1 MLLDFNYLKNKY
13 DLKIDGILHIGA
25 HFGEEYETYES
36 NDIKNLIFFE
46 PVPVTFEKLKEKLN
60 GKAMLVNTALGNSEG
75 KISMNV
81 ETANNGQSSSIL
93 KPALHLLQYPH
104 IKFEDTVE
112 VNITTLDNFMT
123 SYYSNGFMGEAPK
136 YNMINIDVQGYELE
150 VFKGGA
156 KTLENIDYIITE
168 VNRDVVYHQCPFI
181 DDLDLFL
188 SKFGFKRVETDWA
201 GNTWGD
207 AFYIKNKND

>member
-123 SYYSNGFMGEAPK
+123 LYYSNGFMGEAPK

-207 AFYIKNKND
+207 AFYIKTK

>member
-13 DLKIDGILHIGA
+13 ELKIDGVLHIGA
-25 HFGEEYETYES
+25 HFGEEYEIYES
-36 NDIKNLIFFE
+36 NKIKNLIFFE

-60 GKAMLVNTALGNSEG
+60 GKAMLVNTALGNFEG
-75 KISMNV
+75 KIIMNV

-93 KPALHLLQYPH
+93 KPALHLAQYPH

-112 VNITTLDNFMT
+112 VNITTLDSFMS
-123 SYYSNGFMGEAPK
+123 SYYSEVFMGEAPK

-150 VFKGGA
+150 VFKGSN

-168 VNRDVVYHQCPFI
+168 VNRDVVYHQCAFI

-201 GNTWGD
+201 GHTWGD
-207 AFYIKNKND
+207 AFYIKTK

>member
-1 MLLDFNYLKNKY
+1 MLLDFNNLKEKY
-13 DLKIDGILHIGA
+13 SLEINGVLHIGA
-25 HFGEEYETYES
+25 HYGEEYEIYET
-36 NDIKNLIFFE
+36 NNIKNLIFFE

-60 GKAMLVNTALGNSEG
+60 GKAMLVNTALGNTEG
-75 KISMNV
+75 KINMNI

-104 IKFEDTVE
+104 IKFEATVE
-112 VNITTLDNFMT
+112 VDITTLDNFMA
-123 SYYSNGFMGEAPK
+123 SHYSNGFIGEVPK

-150 VFKGGA
+150 VFKGA
-156 KTLENIDYIITE
+156 VKTLENIDYIITE

-188 SKFGFKRVETDWA
+188 TKFGFKRVETDWA

-207 AFYIKNKND
+207 AFYIKTR

>member
-60 GKAMLVNTALGNSEG
+60 GKAMLVNTALGNFEG

-150 VFKGGA
+150 VFKGGT

-207 AFYIKNKND
+207 AFYIKTK

>member
-13 DLKIDGILHIGA
+13 DLKIDGVLHIGA

-36 NDIKNLIFFE
+36 NKIKNLIFFE

-60 GKAMLVNTALGNSEG
+60 GKAILINTALGNSEG
-75 KISMNV
+75 KITMNI
-81 ETANNGQSSSIL
+81 ETANGGQSSSIL
-93 KPALHLLQYPH
+93 KPALHLAQYPH

-112 VNITTLDNFMT
+112 VNITTLDKFMLEF
-123 SYYSNGFMGEAPK
+123 YSNGFIGEPPK
-136 YNMINIDVQGYELE
+136 FNMINIDVQGYELE
-150 VFKGGA
+150 VFKGA
-156 KTLENIDYIITE
+156 IKTLENIDYIITE

-181 DDLDLFL
+181 EDLDLFL
-188 SKFGFKRVETDWA
+188 KQFRFERVETDWA

-207 AFYIKNKND
+207 AFYIKLK

>member
-13 DLKIDGILHIGA
+13 DLKIDGVLHIGA

-36 NDIKNLIFFE
+36 NEIKNLIFFE

-75 KISMNV
+75 KITMNV

-93 KPALHLLQYPH
+93 KPALHLAQYPH
-104 IKFEDTVE
+104 IKFEDKIE
-112 VNITTLDNFMT
+112 VDITTLDNFM
-123 SYYSNGFMGEAPK
+123 SSLDANDFMGEAPK

-150 VFKGGA
+150 VFKGA
-156 KTLENIDYIITE
+156 LKTLENIDYIITE
-168 VNRDVVYHQCPFI
+168 VNRDVVYHQCAFI
-181 DDLDLFL
+181 DDLDNFL
-188 SKFGFKRVETDWA
+188 KQFGFNRVETDWA
-201 GNTWGD
+201 GHTWGD

>member
-207 AFYIKNKND
+207 AFYIKTK

>member
-1 MLLDFNYLKNKY
+1 MLLDFNNLKEKY
-13 DLKIDGILHIGA
+13 SLEINGVLHIGA
-25 HFGEEYETYES
+25 HYGEEYEIYET
-36 NDIKNLIFFE
+36 NNIKNLIFFE

-60 GKAMLVNTALGNSEG
+60 GKAILINTALGNTEG
-75 KISMNV
+75 KINMNI

-112 VNITTLDNFMT
+112 VDITTLDNFMT
-123 SYYSNGFMGEAPK
+123 SYYSNDFIGEVPK

-150 VFKGGA
+150 VFKGA
-156 KTLENIDYIITE
+156 VKTLENIDYIITE

-188 SKFGFKRVETDWA
+188 SKFGFKRVETNWA

-207 AFYIKNKND
+207 AFYIKTR